1 MASVNRV
8 TILGNLGRDP
18 ETRTFPS
25 GGQVCNIRVATTETW
40 TDKQTKEKREA
51 TEWHSIVFS
60 DRLAEVAAQYL
71 KKGSQVY
78 VEGQLRTRKWT
89 DKDGAERYSTEIRAD
104 RMQLLGGIPKSV
116 DGEAGQ
122 ASRRSSAPARG
133 DSGFEADDSSI
144 PF

>member
-116 DGEAGQ
+116 DSEAGQ
-122 ASRRSSAPARG
+122 ASRRPSASARG
-133 DSGFEADDSSI
+133 DSGFEENEP